1 MEKQDIIIYNTV
13 DGKSSVALFTRDGDA
28 WMNQNQLAELF
39 DTSKQNI
46 GQHIA
51 SILEDKELEENSV
64 VKNYFTTATDGKNY
78 NVTFYS
84 LAMILGVPL
93 AGQAIRSI
101 FCSAA
106 LHKRMPLLSLTQKTP
121 CYE

>member
-46 GQHIA
+46 SLHIQN
-51 SILEDKELEENSV
+51 ILKEKELEENSV
-64 VKNYFTTATDGKNY
+64 VKDYLTTASDGKNY
-78 NVTFYS
+78 SVTF
-84 LAMILGVPL
+84 
-93 AGQAIRSI
+93 
-101 FCSAA
+101 
-106 LHKRMPLLSLTQKTP
+106 
-121 CYE
+121 